1 MSNMTRQMNE
11 TAFGKIRA
19 SKNAQIGL
27 AAEKDKIT
35 VRSGT
40 ICP

>member
-27 AAEKDKIT
+27 AAEKDNIT
-35 VRSGT
+35 VRNGAIS
-40 ICP
+40 P